1 MLSFG
6 GRREDPGVQAVSV
19 LAGRRAAQHRGLR
32 EHGGGTLVIGVEN
45 DTRSVV
51 GVDDALALEDKLA
64 NLISDRITPTLVPDI
79 EVLQWRVRNVLPVQ
93 V

>member
-1 MLSFG
+1 M
-6 GRREDPGVQAVSV
+6 
-19 LAGRRAAQHRGLR
+19 
-32 EHGGGTLVIGVEN
+32 IGVEN